1 MLTIAQVNQLDR
13 NEFVDAVGWVFE
25 HSPWVA
31 ARTWD
36 ARPFADGAALHAA
49 MTQQVRAAS
58 QDEQLA
64 LVRAH
69 PDLGARTR
77 MSAASMGEQAG
88 AGLDQLSPD
97 EHHRLQ
103 TANERYRHTFG
114 FPFLFAVRGSTPRE
128 VLAALESRLASTPA
142 EEFETALLQVFRIAA
157 FRLEGVVAP

>member
-31 ARTWD
+31 ARAWD

-58 QDEQLA
+58 RDEQLA

-77 MSAASMGEQAG
+77 MSAASTGEQAG

-103 TANERYRHTFG
+103 TANAGYRDTFG

-128 VLAALESRLASTPA
+128 VLAALESRLASTPI

>member
-1 MLTIAQVNQLDR
+1 VLTIAQVNQLDR

-31 ARTWD
+31 ARAWD

-58 QDEQLA
+58 RDEQLG

-77 MSAASMGEQAG
+77 MSAASTGEQAG

-103 TANERYRHTFG
+103 TSNERYRHTFG

-128 VLAALESRLASTPA
+128 VLAALESRLASTPV

>member
-13 NEFVDAVGWVFE
+13 NEFVDAMGWVFE

-31 ARTWD
+31 ARAWD
-36 ARPFADGAALHAA
+36 ARPFVDGAALHAA

-58 QDEQLA
+58 RDEQLA

-77 MSAASMGEQAG
+77 MSAASTGEQAG

-103 TANERYRHTFG
+103 TANAGYRDTFG

>member
-1 MLTIAQVNQLDR
+1 VLTIAQVNQLDR

-31 ARTWD
+31 ARAWD
-36 ARPFADGAALHAA
+36 ARPFADGAALHHA

-58 QDEQLA
+58 RDEQLA

-77 MSAASMGEQAG
+77 MSAASTGEQAG
-88 AGLDQLSPD
+88 AGLDQLSPE
-97 EHHRLQ
+97 EHQRLQ
-103 TANERYRHTFG
+103 TANERYRRTFG

-142 EEFETALLQVFRIAA
+142 EEFETAVLQVFRIAA